1 MKKESYEYEEKEL
14 LKKRS
19 AIAGKVSQI
28 EKDIDRI
35 HIKVLRE
42 TMPEKI
48 DKLEKYFNTRFNKI
62 VCFTYMDDSGD
73 WAQMV
78 LINEKERLIRIE
90 LDSSRYWQQ
99 DDLAKRGEDIKDDIA
114 DILREIWDSYPYK
127 FMEYV

>member
-1 MKKESYEYEEKEL
+1 
-14 LKKRS
+14 
-19 AIAGKVSQI
+19 
-28 EKDIDRI
+28 
-35 HIKVLRE
+35 
-42 TMPEKI
+42 MPEKI
-48 DKLEKYFNTRFNKI
+48 DKLEKYFNTKFDKLI
-62 VCFTYMDDSGD
+62 CFTYVDDSGD
-73 WAQMV
+73 WAQMA

>member
-1 MKKESYEYEEKEL
+1 MNMKKESCKEKEL

-99 DDLAKRGEDIKDDIA
+99 DDLAKRGEDIEAENA